1 MQGAR
6 DLIASERGWF
16 VLAVLVAATVLV
28 AIGKLTGADWKTL
41 VLVLGGM
48 LVASKT
54 ATSAIDQLTSKEAT
68 S

>member
-1 MQGAR
+1 MKGAR
-6 DLIASERGWF
+6 DLIDSERGWF

-28 AIGKLTGADWKTL
+28 VIGKISGAEWKTL
-41 VLVLGGM
+41 VMVLGGM

-54 ATSAIDQLTSKEAT
+54 ASGAIESLTGKEAV